1 MIATFLLLLCIY
13 CSGVLG
19 FQHRIR
25 YATCR
30 YNILPTSRN
39 QRLFSS
45 SLSKLAST
53 EKSLYNKVLVKQK
66 TITTK
71 INEENLNKLKSFVDN
86 QDVEGLS
93 SHLSQ
98 WLLVKPPLPLLP
110 NEEVNEIIQLTYQ
123 MLTSSVHF
131 VPSIPIEKLLNLF
144 KSLADFPEISLERP
158 ATSFSS
164 FDVTPQYQ
172 ETLFAIA
179 EIVLS
184 RLLSEI
190 SEPSSSLSLSTSLS
204 FLSSLTKL
212 QFSWKMMFHRNST
225 CQRSFYQLITNVMSL
240 ASLPGQLDSKVLQ
253 FLSLS
258 LTLKVPLWEI
268 LSSDMIT
275 TFIKSFTM
283 MQLKNSSSSRQI
295 LIVLNKLRYRLNMNE
310 KEVQL
315 NHRSDKE
322 EIINS
327 FVRLITQ
334 SIADGDADENE
345 RKKVTLFS
353 FFSYLL

>member
-1 MIATFLLLLCIY
+1 MIATFLLLLCI
-13 CSGVLG
+13 CCCGVLG
-19 FQHRIR
+19 FQHRIQ
-25 YATCR
+25 YSTYR

-45 SLSKLAST
+45 SLSKLANT

-86 QDVEGLS
+86 QDFEGLS

-110 NEEVNEIIQLTYQ
+110 NEEINEIIQLTYQ

-131 VPSIPIEKLLNLF
+131 VPSIPIGKLLNLF
-144 KSLADFPEISLERP
+144 KSIAEFPEITLQRP
-158 ATSFSS
+158 SFSS
-164 FDVTPQYQ
+164 FDVIPQYQ
-172 ETLFAIA
+172 ETLFAIT

-190 SEPSSSLSLSTSLS
+190 SEPSSSLSLATSLS

-283 MQLKNSSSSRQI
+283 MQLKNPSSSRQI

-327 FVRLITQ
+327 FVRLVTQ